1 MQQAQ
6 EPGHTAT
13 EELERD
19 DPAAAPDRVHR
30 ANRSLRV
37 RMIGAVLVAGVTTVA
52 VGAFG
57 INRMSELSEKADVVY
72 AEGTVPV
79 DALRTLQVDWWEL
92 QTHIARANVEALPPE
107 SRASS
112 LEKSATSAQT
122 LTTDV
127 EAAADLPLSPDAHAA
142 FEEFAGATEQYLA
155 LVAQI
160 QQIVTDAQARGAAA
174 AAQLAA
180 GPPLSPAAQRVV
192 AEQQAAGQAQVLAAM
207 AGPIAEMNEL
217 ELSIVES
224 ATTATAAAT
233 AAAADAAGEARDAYE
248 AARTLT
254 VIAIVVAFALSLAI
268 GLLVAR
274 SVRRPVQHMRD
285 VLGAVAD
292 GDLTVRAGTVG
303 GGAEL
308 GEMAR
313 SLDTTLD
320 ALGNVLG
327 LVSDSAGRLA
337 GASTELNGA
346 AEAMAQ
352 NARVATTQA
361 DDVVSSA
368 GAVAA
373 SVDTVATGSSQME
386 SAIREISQN
395 ASEASRVASQA
406 VDVAENTTRT
416 VGKLGD
422 SSQEIAT
429 VIKLINGI
437 AEQTNLL
444 ALNATIEAARAG
456 EAGKGFAVVA
466 SEVKELAQ
474 ETARATEDISK
485 RVEAIQAD
493 TAGAVDAI
501 SQIST
506 VIGEINDFQATIAA
520 AVEEQTAT
528 TNEMNRNVAEAATG
542 TQGIA
547 AAISGL
553 AAGTQETNARVADA
567 QRAAGELARMS
578 GELQEAVSRF
588 QV

>member
-1 MQQAQ
+1 MDNVQ
-6 EPGHTAT
+6 EPG
-13 EELERD
+13 
-19 DPAAAPDRVHR
+19 APVSGEPSADANARRGLSRVG
-30 ANRSLRV
+30 LRG
-37 RMIGAVLVAGVTTVA
+37 RMLGAILVVALTTVG

-57 INRMSELSEKADVVY
+57 INRMSMLSEKADAVY

-79 DALRTLQVDWWEL
+79 NALRELQVNWWEFSAY
-92 QTHIARANVEALPPE
+92 TARANIQTLPAE
-107 SRASS
+107 SIASS
-112 LEKSATSAQT
+112 REKAN
-122 LTTDV
+122 L
-127 EAAADLPLSPDAHAA
+127 
-142 FEEFAGATEQYLA
+142 G
-155 LVAQI
+155 
-160 QQIVTDAQARGAAA
+160 AQA
-174 AAQLAA
+174 LA
-180 GPPLSPAAQRVV
+180 
-192 AEQQAAGQAQVLAAM
+192 E
-207 AGPIAEMNEL
+207 N
-217 ELSIVES
+217 
-224 ATTATAAAT
+224 T
-233 AAAADAAGEARDAYE
+233 AAAAELPMSDETRAAFTEFSQAADGYLGLLQQLVTGTGKLTPAQQMAIIGPMNEFEATIEESLVAATDSAVVTAQSATTEARDAYE
-248 AARTLT
+248 TARTLT
-254 VIAIVVAFALSLAI
+254 LVIIVAGLLISVVLAI
-268 GLLVAR
+268 LVSR
-274 SVRRPVQHMRD
+274 SVTRPVQRIRE
-285 VLGAVAD
+285 VLGQVAE
-292 GDLTVRAGTVG
+292 GDLTVRAGDT

-308 GEMAR
+308 GEMAA
-313 SLDTTLD
+313 SLDHTLD
-320 ALGNVLG
+320 ALGNVLT
-327 LVSDSAGRLA
+327 LVSDSSTRLA
-337 GASTELNGA
+337 AASQQLSGA
-346 AEAMAQ
+346 AEGMRQ
-352 NARVATTQA
+352 NAQTAAGQA
-361 DDVVSSA
+361 DEVVASA
-368 GAVAA
+368 GAVAS

-528 TNEMNRNVAEAATG
+528 TNEMNRNVAEAASG
-542 TQGIA
+542 SQGIA
-547 AAISGL
+547 AAITGL
-553 AAGTQETNARVADA
+553 AAGTAETNQRVEEA
-567 QRAAGELARMS
+567 QRAASELARMS
-578 GELQEAVSRF
+578 GELQEAVARF
-588 QV
+588 TV

>member
-1 MQQAQ
+1 MYDGH
-6 EPGHTAT
+6 EPDSAV
-13 EELERD
+13 D
-19 DPAAAPDRVHR
+19 DDTRPAEGRR
-30 ANRSLRV
+30 GNRSLRV
-37 RMIGAVLVAGVTTVA
+37 RMIGAVLVASVTTVG

-57 INRMSELSEKADVVY
+57 VNRMSELSAKADLVY

-92 QTHIARANVEALPPE
+92 QTHIARANIEALPPE

-112 LEKSATSAQT
+112 QEKATAAAKT
-122 LTTDV
+122 LATDV
-127 EAAADLPLSPDAHAA
+127 QAAAGLPLSPEAEAAYKQFADA
-142 FEEFAGATEQYLA
+142 TQQYLA

-160 QQIVTDAQARGAAA
+160 QQMVTDAQQKGAAA

-180 GPPLSPAAQRVV
+180 GPPLTAAAQRAV
-192 AEQQAAGQAQVLAAM
+192 ADQQAAAQAQVQASMQA
-207 AGPIAEMNEL
+207 PIAEMNKL
-217 ELSIVES
+217 EVTIVDS
-224 ATTATAAAT
+224 ATAAT
-233 AAAADAAGEARDAYE
+233 AAASAAAEAAAGEARDAYE

-254 VIAIVVAFALSLAI
+254 LIAMTVAVVLALAI
-268 GLLVAR
+268 GLFIAR
-274 SVRRPVQHMRD
+274 TVRRPVQYMRD
-285 VLGAVAD
+285 VLGQVAD
-292 GDLTVRAGTVG
+292 GDLTVRAGSVG

-320 ALGNVLG
+320 ALGHVFG
-327 LVSDSAGRLA
+327 LINTSTGRLA
-337 GASTELNGA
+337 VASTELNTA
-346 AEAMAQ
+346 ADAMAG
-352 NARVATTQA
+352 NAQTAATQA
-361 DDVVSSA
+361 DQVVASA

-373 SVDTVATGSSQME
+373 SVDTVATGSTQME
-386 SAIREISQN
+386 SAIREIAHN
-395 ASEASRVASQA
+395 ATEAARVALQA
-406 VDVAENTTRT
+406 VDVAEATTQT

-422 SSQEIAT
+422 SSEEIAT

-474 ETARATEDISK
+474 ETARATEDISQ

-501 SQIST
+501 SRIST

-528 TNEMNRNVAEAATG
+528 TNEMNRNVAEAANG

-553 AAGTQETNARVADA
+553 AAGTQETNQRVADA
-567 QRAAGELARMS
+567 QLAAGELARMS
-578 GELQEAVSRF
+578 GELQEAVARF
-588 QV
+588 RV